1 MIEKPPILQGSTN
14 DQVRAL
20 RDYLYKLAGT
30 LDGSIQQAT
39 ALQNVKVT
47 VDKQGR
53 QVVSAGGGGVN
64 ASTADAI
71 KKSADELKRLII
83 KSADEVYEYMDGK
96 TEEYNGKYVAK
107 SEYGEFT
114 QSFNSRVETAARG
127 VIEDYGFVEQI
138 EALQTADEQI
148 QQYLT
153 DLNGQIKRG
162 IVLDPSTNQYVT
174 GIAISQSLSTSG
186 TCPPLDPH
194 NPGDGYTYYYLTEGQ
209 TFGLYTSTGWQFW
222 LNGVKKGWFDSQE
235 NVLNVYDLV
244 VKNTLRVGPAV
255 FDMNTRFD
263 IRPIGV

>member
-30 LDGSIQQAT
+30 LDGTIQAAT
-39 ALQNVKVT
+39 AMQNVTVS

-53 QVVSAGGGGVN
+53 QVISAGSDVG
-64 ASTADAI
+64 SKTAAAI
-71 KKSADELKRLII
+71 QKSADELKSLII

-96 TEEYNGKYVAK
+96 TEEYDGKYVAK

-114 QSFNSRVETAARG
+114 QSFNSRVETTARG
-127 VIEDYGFVEQI
+127 VVEDYGYTEQI
-138 EALQTADEQI
+138 TSLQNADI
-148 QQYLT
+148 VMQQYLT
-153 DLNGQIKRG
+153 DLNGQIRRG

-174 GIAISQSLSTSG
+174 GIAISQQLSTSG

-194 NPGDGYTYYYLTEGQ
+194 NPGDGYTYYYLTAGQ

-222 LNGVKKGWFDSQE
+222 LNGAKKGWFDSQE
-235 NVLNVYDLV
+235 NVLNVYDIV
-244 VKNTLRVGPAV
+244 IKGTLRIGNAV
-255 FDMNTRFD
+255 FSMSDRFD
-263 IRPIGV
+263 VKPIGA